1 MWPSRKRRQRF
12 CFKEDAF
19 FFIYIQKIE
28 ILVYSCDFEVV
39 TLARQK
45 LHRNRLCKRA
55 FITMRKHRS
64 SSERKTTPIRRG
76 GRGGRLPFG
85 GKSVGRH
92 GHVKEVYPGTLDV
105 VFLAIVFMFLLC
117 GGLFSFLRLF
127 WQLDIEY
134 RLQWSNLLINEDV
147 GGRRRAAGAAGGFVK
162 GRIFSF

>member
-1 MWPSRKRRQRF
+1 
-12 CFKEDAF
+12 
-19 FFIYIQKIE
+19 
-28 ILVYSCDFEVV
+28 
-39 TLARQK
+39 
-45 LHRNRLCKRA
+45 
-55 FITMRKHRS
+55 
-64 SSERKTTPIRRG
+64 
-76 GRGGRLPFG
+76 
-85 GKSVGRH
+85 VGRH

-147 GGRRRAAGAAGGFVK
+147 GGRRMAAGAAGGFVK